1 MNYYVITSAVTFNEW
16 FEGTSIRF
24 HCTAAHVMWP
34 YWLGM
39 SVHDISWKRL
49 YWIFFFFFRFSF
61 GTSCRLCWRG
71 CVYYCWLLSCYIIS
85 IIIISI
91 IRKTMI
97 TLHSYFLTRKSA
109 VSELYV
115 VDKSCHIGEQN
126 KNSMTIVCEAQR
138 WQVRDRSA
146 GYPTHPVRRLE
157 GGSERQQCHFSLWT
171 LILSIELL
179 LREPNTHPQPTS

>member
-1 MNYYVITSAVTFNEW
+1 MSGLKGHQSGFTVQQ
-16 FEGTSIRF
+16 
-24 HCTAAHVMWP
+24 HMWCDHTD
-34 YWLGM
+34 WACLCM
-39 SVHDISWKRL
+39 SYPEKDCIGFFL
-49 YWIFFFFFRFSF
+49 FFFFRFSF

-126 KNSMTIVCEAQR
+126 KNSMNIVCEAQR

-146 GYPTHPVRRLE
+146 RYPTHPVRRLE